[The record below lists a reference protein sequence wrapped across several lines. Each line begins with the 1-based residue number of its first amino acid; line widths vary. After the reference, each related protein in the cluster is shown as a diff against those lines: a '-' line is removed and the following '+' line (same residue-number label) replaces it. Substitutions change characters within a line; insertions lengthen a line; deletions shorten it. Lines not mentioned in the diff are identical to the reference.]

1 MNFIKQIE
9 RLQLLN
15 KLIQEQ
21 NTGSPE
27 ELAKR
32 LNVSRR
38 QLYNYLESLKDIG
51 IEICYSRKY
60 DTFYFGD
67 RKKLKINFKF
77 EVMEPDESNNIIGGK
92 RSKQSACFFF
102 ARSGFNL
109 AI

>member
-9 RLQLLN
+9 RFQILS

-67 RKKLKINFKF
+67 RKKLKINFSLEILETEEKLKI
-77 EVMEPDESNNIIGGK
+77 DGGK
-92 RSKQSACFFF
+92 CKKFLPCFFGARSK
-102 ARSGFNL
+102 FNL
-109 AI
+109 AL